1 MPLIRW
7 SADDMHIIKLFKVS
21 KRKEDK
27 KIRSI
32 IMLCYPHDEHWSGC
46 YVTATS
52 VNVRE
57 VKWKPRS
64 WERKRRKIK
73 ITCMMHSNEDEGVE
87 SKNQLE
93 AKTLIAHKTKKE
105 SSLDFT
111 RKKRWYRMIFI
122 DKMNKTKLVSRHALL
137 KSASCA
143 LWNHNMQIR
152 CVHKFLTSSFDSLRP
167 AQKKKPEPIC
177 KSVVLRNR

>member
-1 MPLIRW
+1 MTTKTMPLIRW

-57 VKWKPRS
+57 VK
-64 WERKRRKIK
+64 
-73 ITCMMHSNEDEGVE
+73 
-87 SKNQLE
+87 
-93 AKTLIAHKTKKE
+93 
-105 SSLDFT
+105 
-111 RKKRWYRMIFI
+111 
-122 DKMNKTKLVSRHALL
+122 
-137 KSASCA
+137 
-143 LWNHNMQIR
+143 
-152 CVHKFLTSSFDSLRP
+152 
-167 AQKKKPEPIC
+167 
-177 KSVVLRNR
+177 